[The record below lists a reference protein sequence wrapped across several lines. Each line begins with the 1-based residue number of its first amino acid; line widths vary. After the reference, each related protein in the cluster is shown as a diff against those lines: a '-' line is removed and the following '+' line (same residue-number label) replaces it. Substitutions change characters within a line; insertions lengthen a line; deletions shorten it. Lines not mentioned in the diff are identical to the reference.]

1 MESRMSS
8 GGHQMWAQTLSPPLT
23 SCVTSA
29 ELLYLSDPDS
39 CPLQQSNTNIYTSV
53 PGRSK

>member
-1 MESRMSS
+1 MESHMSS